1 MFMEALSV
9 SDSSLISLRTAE
21 LRVGMN
27 STKSSTRITAACM
40 QGGTHRLSTSLA
52 RRHNPAQAFNTNTK
66 LGTTTGLQAPTVY
79 SLTTLV
85 EVA

>member
-52 RRHNPAQAFNTNTK
+52 RRHNPAQAFNTN